1 MPWPENLRR
10 LGKATPRAE
19 AAAKVSGRAKFTSD
33 VALPGMLFGA
43 IFRSPWPAAHIRSV
57 DLSRALAAP
66 GIKAA
71 VAVQDG
77 EFDVFFHGQ
86 EIAAIAGD
94 SRQAVLDA
102 LPLIAVAA
110 DPRPFVVD
118 EVDAAKSGAPSVIAD
133 RPNLGQGRPRANG
146 DVDAAFANSA
156 AVIEGVYQ
164 TQVELHH
171 CLEPHGHVV
180 AWEGDELTAWA
191 STQGVFAVLD
201 GFARAL
207 RLPQSRVRVICE
219 HMGGGFGSKLGFNIE
234 ALLCARLAQATHAP
248 VKLMLSRFEE
258 ALAVGN
264 RPSSFQKIKL
274 GADAAGNLTA
284 CQLESFGTAG
294 FGNGVNTGAGSG
306 SAGFPAPYIY
316 RFAATRVQ
324 QGSVAVNAGQACA
337 MRAPGHP
344 IASAG
349 IEAALD
355 DLAAKL
361 GADPVEIRIRN
372 DPNETRR
379 REYALGAEKFGWKQK
394 YRAPGSSPGPVKVG
408 VGCAGAAWN
417 SGMARSTQVELQ
429 IAADGGVEVRVGTQ
443 DLGTGSR
450 TVVQVV
456 AAEMLGL
463 APEQV
468 AVRIGD
474 TRFPPSGGSG
484 GSQTT
489 ASVAP
494 AVYDAC
500 DNALT
505 ELKKLSGLADP
516 RGANWKDA
524 CAKIGGT
531 PLQVRGRWREGLAA
545 GGGGI
550 NQGGVQFAE
559 VEVDT
564 ETGFVKVR
572 KILVVQD
579 CGLVV
584 NRLTCESQIN
594 GGVIMGLGYA
604 LYEQRVMDR
613 ATGVVLNPNLETYK
627 LPGPADMPEIEIVL
641 LDQPERG
648 VIGVGEPC
656 TVPTAS
662 AIANAVANAIG
673 ARVASLP
680 ITPDKVLAALGQ
692 VPATERATTRAEEL
706 RHAFAALPQAPVVAD
721 GGEAFA

>member
-1 MPWPENLRR
+1 MPWPENPRYF
-10 LGKATPRAE
+10 GKATPRAE
-19 AAAKVSGRAKFTSD
+19 APAKVTGRAKFTTD

-43 IFRSPWPAAHIRSV
+43 VLRAPWPAARVRAIELAKARS
-57 DLSRALAAP
+57 AP

-77 EFDVFFHGQ
+77 AFDVRFYGQ
-86 EIAAIAGD
+86 ELAAVAGV

-102 LPLIAVAA
+102 LPLIAVDAE
-110 DPRPFVVD
+110 PRPFVVD
-118 EVDAAKSGAPSVIAD
+118 EIAAMQPDSAPVVAGKA
-133 RPNLGQGRPRANG
+133 NLGEGQARTNG
-146 DVDAAFANSA
+146 DVDTAFAASA
-156 AVIEGVYQ
+156 AVVEGVYR

-171 CLEPHGHVV
+171 CLEPHGQAV
-180 AWEGDELTAWA
+180 AWEGGELTAWV
-191 STQGVFAVLD
+191 STQGVFALRD

-207 RLPQSRVRVICE
+207 GVPQSNVRVICE
-219 HMGGGFGSKLGFNIE
+219 HMGGGFGAKSSLGAE
-234 ALLCARLAQATHAP
+234 GALCAKLAQAAGAP
-248 VKLMLSRFEE
+248 VKLILTRFEE

-264 RPSSFQKIKL
+264 RPSSWQKIKM

-284 CQLESFGTAG
+284 FQLESFGTAG
-294 FGNGVNTGAGSG
+294 FGNGVNNGAGSG
-306 SAGFPAPYIY
+306 SAAFPAPYIY
-316 RFAATRVQ
+316 KFAASRVK
-324 QGSVAVNAGQACA
+324 QGSVAINAGQACA

-361 GADPVEIRIRN
+361 RLDPLELRLKN
-372 DPNETRR
+372 DPSETRR
-379 REYALGAEKFGWKQK
+379 REYALGAEKFGWKEK

-408 VGCAGAAWN
+408 IGCAGAAWN
-417 SGMARSTQVELQ
+417 SGMSRNTQAEVQ
-429 IAADGGVEVRVGTQ
+429 VTTDGGVEVRVGTQ

-450 TVVQVV
+450 TVIEVI
-456 AAEMLGL
+456 AAEMFGL
-463 APEQV
+463 APEQI
-468 AVRIGD
+468 AVRVGD
-474 TRFPPSGGSG
+474 TRFPPSGTSG

-489 ASVAP
+489 SSIAP

-500 DNALT
+500 ENALT
-505 ELKKLSGLADP
+505 ELKKLSGLDDP
-516 RGANWKDA
+516 RGANWKNA

-545 GGGGI
+545 GGGAI

-579 CGLVV
+579 CGAVV

-604 LYEQRVMDR
+604 LYEQRIMDR
-613 ATGVVLNPNLETYK
+613 ASGVVLNPNFETYK
-627 LPGPADMPEIEIVL
+627 LPGPADIPAIEIVL
-641 LDQPERG
+641 LEQPERG

-673 ARVASLP
+673 ARVPDLP
-680 ITPDKVLAALGQ
+680 LTPDRVLAALGL
-692 VPATERATTRAEEL
+692 VPATERGGARAEIDAAFRAVAQL
-706 RHAFAALPQAPVVAD
+706 PVHAGAT
-721 GGEAFA
+721 EAFA